1 MTLKAEVDSRIL
13 DIYPDYRALLLK
25 ISGIEGAPSNDF
37 SNNLLLQAE
46 KIGNDLLS
54 NHQIDEIQEIINWR
68 DAYLKFGVKQ
78 RVARSSFESLLR
90 RCEKGLPRIDLLTDI
105 YNYLSIKYRTPI
117 GGEDFSKYVGNPHL
131 KIADGT
137 EGFETFVD
145 GEIKIDN
152 PEVGEVI
159 WCDDLGV
166 TCRRWNWRQSVRTHL
181 GVDTK
186 DALFIFD
193 GIGQNA
199 EMRVLEASEELIAIS
214 KNLWVDI
221 KIESTDIPN

>member
-1 MTLKAEVDSRIL
+1 MTLKAEVNSRIL
-13 DIYPDYRALLLK
+13 EIYPDYRALLLK
-25 ISGIEGAPSNDF
+25 FSGIEGAPSNDF
-37 SNNLLLQAE
+37 SNDLLLQAE

-54 NHQIDEIQEIINWR
+54 NHEIDEIQEIVNWR

-131 KIADGT
+131 KIADGS

-152 PEVGEVI
+152 PEVGEII

-181 GVDTK
+181 GVGTK

-193 GIGQNA
+193 GLGQSA
-199 EMRVLEASEELIAIS
+199 EETVAAASDELIAIATT
-214 KNLWVDI
+214 LWPKVEVK
-221 KIESTDIPN
+221 KIPI